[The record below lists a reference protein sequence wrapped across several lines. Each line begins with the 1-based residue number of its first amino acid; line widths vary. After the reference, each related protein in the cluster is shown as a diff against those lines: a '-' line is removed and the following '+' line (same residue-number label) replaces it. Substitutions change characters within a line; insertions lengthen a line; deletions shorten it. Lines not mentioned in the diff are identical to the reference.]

1 MTVSHHPDRA
11 LLLDYATGALNEPVS
26 LVVATHLALCP
37 ACRREVAAMEAI
49 GGAMLD
55 GAADPADTPAED
67 AFARLM
73 AHVDAM
79 PAEPASPPPAIGD
92 PSLAAIPRPLRD
104 RLPASFEQ
112 MPWRRQ
118 GPVET
123 VFLPCDLPGYRVRML
138 RIAPGRGVPRHT
150 HRGEELTLVLQGAY
164 SDATGHFARGD
175 LETADPTLDH
185 RPVADP
191 GEQCICLAVTSA
203 PLRLTGRLGRLIDP
217 FLDI

>member
-1 MTVSHHPDRA
+1 LTVSHHPDRA
-11 LLLDYATGALNEPVS
+11 LLLDYATGALSEPFA
-26 LVVATHLALCP
+26 LVVATHMALCP
-37 ACRREVAAMEAI
+37 ACRHEVSAMEAI
-49 GGAMLD
+49 GGAMLEASTD
-55 GAADPADTPAED
+55 CSQAQPED

-73 AHVDAM
+73 AHVEAV
-79 PAEPASPPPAIGD
+79 PGEHAASQPAIND
-92 PSLAAIPRPLRD
+92 PALAAIPRPLRD
-104 RLPASFEQ
+104 RLPASPDQ

-118 GPVET
+118 GPIET
-123 VFLPCDLPGYRVRML
+123 VFLPCDVPGYRVRML

-164 SDATGHFARGD
+164 SDATGHFGRGD

-203 PLRLTGRLGRLIDP
+203 PLRLTGRLGRLIDH

>member
-1 MTVSHHPDRA
+1 MTVTHHPDRA
-11 LLLDYATGALNEPVS
+11 LLLDYATGALSEPFA
-26 LVVATHLALCP
+26 LVVATHMALCP

-49 GGAMLD
+49 GGAMLEAS
-55 GAADPADTPAED
+55 AAPAEASCED

-73 AHVDAM
+73 ARVDAM
-79 PAEPASPPPAIGD
+79 PADPAPSPPPPCD
-92 PSLAAIPRPLRD
+92 PALAAIPRPLRD
-104 RLPASFEQ
+104 RLPAAPDR

-123 VFLPCDLPGYRVRML
+123 VFLPCEVPGFRVRML

-175 LETADPTLDH
+175 LETADPSLDH
-185 RPVADP
+185 QPVADP
-191 GEQCICLAVTSA
+191 GEQCICLAVTTA